1 MASLVAPRGS
11 VRAASADGLLTTA
24 RFESNGWQVVCAQ
37 GSIDVATVAV
47 FETQLQNAQRQNDQR
62 SRLVID
68 LSEVTVFDV
77 AGFASLLTARSEARS
92 RGVQLRLVVG
102 VRAVHLLDALK
113 SCANWLIYR
122 SVVSATDMDDVDAA
136 MRQLMHDE
144 MTAQR

>member
-1 MASLVAPRGS
+1 MSTLVAPRGS
-11 VRAASADGLLTTA
+11 VRASASDGSLTTA
-24 RFESNGWQVVCAQ
+24 RFQTNGWHVVRAR
-37 GSIDVATVAV
+37 GAINAGTVAV
-47 FETQLQNAQRQNDQR
+47 LDTQLQCVVGN
-62 SRLVID
+62 RLVID
-68 LSEVTVFDV
+68 LTEVTVFDV

-102 VRAVHLLDALK
+102 ERAVHLLDALK

-122 SVVSATDMDDVDAA
+122 SVTSATDTDDVDAA